1 MTKKYFQLIFI
12 AMSFLIL
19 TACSEQTK
27 VDKYGIAWEKNL
39 RIAFEHAKKENKNVM
54 IMAVSKG
61 CGWCKKMKQKTLS
74 HPKVAKRLENY
85 ILVQADRETPSQ
97 KEQLPPFN
105 HVPILFFMTPNKE
118 VIDNMRGYYEVE
130 DFLEYLNEI
139 EDV

>member
-1 MTKKYFQLIFI
+1 MTKKYVQLIFI
-12 AMSFLIL
+12 TLSFFIL
-19 TACSEQTK
+19 TACSQQKQEEE
-27 VDKYGIAWEKNL
+27 YGIPWEKDL
-39 RIAFEHAKKENKNVM
+39 TTAFKHAKKENKNVM

-74 HPKVAKRLENY
+74 NPIIAKRLKNY